1 MRLVKDFNLSESDA
15 IAIIGSISDGTT
27 QLLLGAGSSYGALG
41 GDGNELQGAP
51 ELARDLNKEFKLD
64 NEEPDASN
72 LPLMYGDIRNQQK
85 MEERLNI
92 FLQKKIHQL

>member
-41 GDGNELQGAP
+41 GDAGQDHE
-51 ELARDLNKEFKLD
+51 RFINKFRTL
-64 NEEPDASN
+64 
-72 LPLMYGDIRNQQK
+72 
-85 MEERLNI
+85 
-92 FLQKKIHQL
+92 